1 MVIFQR
7 TQHACNIVLLSYD
20 MSNSSWTLGYFKR
33 AENMLQNSYKLTVY
47 NQIDS
52 MATIVLTKKTIH
64 SWNLFHH
71 RISGSICCASRL
83 FVWCDESSDDK
94 AFRYC
99 KTFGYQTSL

>member
-7 TQHACNIVLLSYD
+7 TQNACTIVLLSYD

-33 AENMLQNSYKLTVY
+33 AEIMLQNSYKLTVY

-52 MATIVLTKKTIH
+52 MTTIVLTKKTIH
-64 SWNLFHH
+64 YWTLFHH

-99 KTFGYQTSL
+99 KTFDYQTAL

>member
-7 TQHACNIVLLSYD
+7 TQNACTIVLLSYD

-64 SWNLFHH
+64 S
-71 RISGSICCASRL
+71 
-83 FVWCDESSDDK
+83 
-94 AFRYC
+94 
-99 KTFGYQTSL
+99 